1 MFWVISLLCMGA
13 FARTCFPNAIP
24 HLDRVNITF
33 DDIMMPIGIW
43 QNAWDSSGIVSQI
56 YKIIASEKLGFF
68 VNEEI
73 GPASELILGKLAGC
87 SHQGFAITG
96 DCGAPRRFHVSFEN
110 WLTGSPWTQQWL
122 EDLIPYGVPMDL
134 GSMGYEGKSGMFVL
148 SGSLNAALADSGLAL
163 SFYRSYNASW
173 FDPSKYTEPVDNV
186 DLNRLKKCADSA
198 EIGYPGIAEL
208 YLRITGDTGGMN
220 TSTY

>member
-1 MFWVISLLCMGA
+1 MGA
-13 FARTCFPNAIP
+13 FARTKLTKLHTFCKRNQSRHKLSSHKLSDWMCAYARTCFPNAIP

-96 DCGAPRRFHVSFEN
+96 RIQDCAFIIFQSIYIYVYIYLCFCMKHIV
-110 WLTGSPWTQQWL
+110 
-122 EDLIPYGVPMDL
+122 
-134 GSMGYEGKSGMFVL
+134 
-148 SGSLNAALADSGLAL
+148 
-163 SFYRSYNASW
+163 FYIW
-173 FDPSKYTEPVDNV
+173 KF
-186 DLNRLKKCADSA
+186 
-198 EIGYPGIAEL
+198 
-208 YLRITGDTGGMN
+208 
-220 TSTY
+220 